1 MLARA
6 RLFLYIV
13 ALVILP
19 RGSIE
24 PILAQ
29 STEQSTT
36 SNSSVSGDLNNVIQI
51 PNQNNAQN
59 FNSNEIDFSYIAPL
73 VAPPNTENDFG
84 FNLSIGVDS
93 SQATVY
99 MGVIFQPGRT
109 EAHQTRIEY
118 LERQIELLEI
128 QAKIAEAKLQL
139 LKSDR

>member
-1 MLARA
+1 LRSNHKESSS
-6 RLFLYIV
+6 FLT
-13 ALVILP
+13 
-19 RGSIE
+19 RGE
-24 PILAQ
+24 VK
-29 STEQSTT
+29 EQSTT

-109 EAHQTRIEY
+109 EAHQTRIKY